1 MPFIF
6 RRSPAREDLF
16 RAVQDDVRGRFDL
29 LGVLETSPDHGA
41 YLAAGVGDGALAILV
56 YRRREGADFE
66 PEEPVPA
73 LGSRNALGTTTC
85 PACGATAPGT
95 PRFCPYGH
103 DLAAVP
109 VKVPVSPALRA
120 ELQRALHQISPG
132 LRLLGSMPYGGAPG
146 AMHFAR
152 VGDDGPVVGCVL
164 LKGAEGPALVATW
177 AVRMDDLA
185 RLSRQMAGEAQDAAP
200 ATGTAHAPPPDGPD
214 GPDSPEAVPSPRRRP
229 SRAALAGVT
238 TMGLAACLAAFI
250 AVRQA
255 PRPAPPPVQP
265 APVPADTAPVAV
277 LPVDTAVDT
286 VSTVTRDTA
295 RGRRRTKEPP
305 PPAVDTVGPDTA
317 LPQPPPPDPEVD
329 RRQVLDRVQ
338 AFTRA
343 FEAQDIGR
351 VRAAYPHI
359 SPSEAERWAGW
370 FNPRH
375 PVRARLAVQSGPVI
389 AGDTATVRFT
399 MPLRYR
405 GQRTCMNFAGT
416 LVRTASGWELLR
428 LNDPGGGTGAAC
440 RELHRAW
447 DGAESDP

>member
-1 MPFIF
+1 MSFIF
-6 RRSPAREDLF
+6 RRSPAREDLY

-29 LGVLETSPDHGA
+29 LGVLETSPGHGA
-41 YLAAGVGDGALAILV
+41 YLAAGAGDGALAILV
-56 YRRREGADFE
+56 YHRREGADFE
-66 PEEPVPA
+66 PEEPVLA
-73 LGSRNALGTTTC
+73 LGSRNLLGTTTC
-85 PACGATAPGT
+85 PACGAAAPGT

-109 VKVPVSPALRA
+109 VKVPVSPALGA

-152 VGDDGPVVGCVL
+152 VGDDGAIVGCVL
-164 LKGAEGPALVATW
+164 LKGAEGAPALVATW
-177 AVRMDDLA
+177 AVRVDDLA
-185 RLSRQMAGEAQDAAP
+185 RLSRQMAEQAQDVAP
-200 ATGTAHAPPPDGPD
+200 AHELPPVPDVP
-214 GPDSPEAVPSPRRRP
+214 VPSPRRRP
-229 SRAALAGVT
+229 SRAVLAGLT
-238 TMGLAACLAAFI
+238 TIGLAACLAAFI
-250 AVRQA
+250 AVRQE

-265 APVPADTAPVAV
+265 APVPTDTAAAAP

-286 VSTVTRDTA
+286 VSTATRDTT

-305 PPAVDTVGPDTA
+305 PPPVDTVQPDTA
-317 LPQPPPPDPEVD
+317 LPEPPPPDPEVD

-370 FNPRH
+370 FNPRY
-375 PVRARLAVQSGPVI
+375 PVRARLAVHSGPVV

-405 GQRTCMNFAGT
+405 GQRTCINFAGT